1 MNNANEPAGITGGTA
16 APNAASPASRSD
28 EVEATAWIFRR
39 VAEGRPLPVAEAE
52 CVVNAMYGEHKW
64 GGRLFFP
71 LLRVDEPTEFM
82 AVHGVNV
89 ATVAMA
95 LAGSQQFDPASV
107 RRVGVAALLHD
118 IGMAKV
124 PVGTWSKAGKLTPE
138 ERTHV
143 MAHPNDG
150 ATLLLA
156 AHASLDLAAV
166 VAYEHHLRMDGS
178 GYPKLTYPRSA
189 HFVSRLVQVCDV
201 FCALSTDR
209 PYRKAWPLEVILS
222 FLDERSGFEFH
233 PTIATALTGL
243 VRDDL
248 TVAAL

>member
-1 MNNANEPAGITGGTA
+1 MNEGNEPAGVMPGTP
-16 APNAASPASRSD
+16 APNAGSPAPRSE
-28 EVEATAWIFRR
+28 EVEATTWIFHR
-39 VAEGRPLPVAEAE
+39 VAEGRQLPVAEAE
-52 CVVNAMYGEHKW
+52 CVVNAMYGEHNW

-71 LLRVDEPTEFM
+71 LLPVSEPTEFM
-82 AVHGVNV
+82 AVHAVNV
-89 ATVAMA
+89 ATLAMA
-95 LAGSQQFDPASV
+95 LAGLQQFDAASV

-124 PVGTWSKAGKLTPE
+124 PVSTWGKAGSLTPE
-138 ERTHV
+138 ERSQV
-143 MAHPNDG
+143 MAHPTDG

-166 VAYEHHLRMDGS
+166 VAYEHHLRVDGS

-201 FCALSTDR
+201 FCALSADR

-233 PTIATALTGL
+233 PTIATALTRL
-243 VRDDL
+243 VRDDV